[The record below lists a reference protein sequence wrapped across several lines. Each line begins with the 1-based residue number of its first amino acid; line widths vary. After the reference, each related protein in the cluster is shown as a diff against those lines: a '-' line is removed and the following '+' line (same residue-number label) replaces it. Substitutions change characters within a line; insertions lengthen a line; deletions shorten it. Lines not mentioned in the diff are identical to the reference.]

1 MRTSK
6 NYGFFWNLNNSN
18 KVYQL
23 TCNLLR
29 SAPLFAVKCFYQEG
43 GSNAYIISIIHF
55 VKNIAFNCNYALGIK
70 RYFRLK
76 CVYQIHS
83 KVKLK

>member
-6 NYGFFWNLNNSN
+6 NYGFFRNLNNLI

-29 SAPLFAVKCFYQEG
+29 SDPLFAVKCFYQEDA
-43 GSNAYIISIIHF
+43 SIAYSIILF
-55 VKNIAFNCNYALGIK
+55 VKNIAFNCNYALRIK
-70 RYFRLK
+70 RYLRLK